1 VPSNNQTSPSNYPS
15 TTAIPTINSTIS
27 STVLFDPVLQ
37 YNNSLKID
45 GRDINSLFGFAAD
58 CSEDGSLLAVGA
70 KDALNEVG
78 VVTGAVFLYSLV
90 DFSKGIPTPI
100 DILQGDIKP
109 EPFMVLYGKVGF
121 SEFGNAVA
129 LSRDGTRLVVG
140 SRSENQEMGAMR
152 IYDIIDSVVTMRS
165 EILGIMDVGRA
176 GWSVAVSICC
186 FRLEL
191 HILYISSL

>member
-1 VPSNNQTSPSNYPS
+1 M
-15 TTAIPTINSTIS
+15 I
-27 STVLFDPVLQ
+27 
-37 YNNSLKID
+37 ID

-78 VVTGAVFLYSLV
+78 VVAGAVFLYSLV
-90 DFSKGIPTPI
+90 DFSNGIPTPI

-109 EPFMVLYGKVGF
+109 EPFMVLYGKVGG

-129 LSRDGTRLVVG
+129 LSRDGKRLVVG
-140 SRSENQEMGAMR
+140 SRSENQEMGTMR
-152 IYDIIDSVVTMRS
+152 IYDIIDNVVTMRS
-165 EILGIMDVGRA
+165 EIVGITEMGRA

-186 FRLEL
+186 FLL
-191 HILYISSL
+191 KLYILYVMSL